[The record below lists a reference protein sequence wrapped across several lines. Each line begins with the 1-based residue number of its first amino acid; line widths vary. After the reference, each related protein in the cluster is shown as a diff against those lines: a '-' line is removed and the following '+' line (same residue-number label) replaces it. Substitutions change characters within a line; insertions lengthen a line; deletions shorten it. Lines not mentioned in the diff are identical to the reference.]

1 MKAAVLRAYDDDA
14 SVALDVVDTFAAP
27 AAPTG
32 NAVVVRVN
40 YAATNPIDYKIMQG
54 PYRYLLPKS
63 LPRVPGFDV
72 AGTVAAVG
80 PSVKKV
86 RVGQR
91 VMGDAGNFGQ
101 GALAEFCHFA
111 SEDMLAVV
119 PDHVALADAA
129 GVPLAGLTS
138 LQALRDYG
146 KVQKG
151 SKVVIRGASGG
162 TGHYAVQLARILGA
176 AEVVAISS
184 SVELCRAL
192 GATEVIDY
200 NKQDFVE
207 VLKGR
212 QFDAF
217 YDCVGG
223 YDAWIAAHDHILKPS
238 GVYVTI
244 VGDDPTRRLSL
255 GYIISDF
262 FKGTGRKIASAF
274 GSPGYCSALRS
285 TGGGDIDKLSAW
297 LADGTL
303 RTVLDTDSPF
313 PFTRDGVVALF
324 RKQESSRAKGKL
336 IIEISPELNAPK
348 CAYSLKGTGAAAA
361 ASSASPVSDDNDAD
375 PADADDSKRKRKS
388 KK

>member
-1 MKAAVLRAYDDDA
+1 MKAVVLRAYDDDPA
-14 SVALDVVDTFAAP
+14 VALDVVDTFASPQAP
-27 AAPTG
+27 SG
-32 NAVVVRVN
+32 SQVVVRVH

-54 PYRYLLPKS
+54 PYRYLLPMA

-72 AGTVAAVG
+72 AGVVVAVG
-80 PSVKKV
+80 PNVKKL

-91 VMGDAGNFGQ
+91 VMGDAGNFSQ
-101 GALAEFCHFA
+101 GALAELCLFG
-111 SEDMLAVV
+111 SEDLLAVV
-119 PDHVALADAA
+119 PDHVALCDAA
-129 GVPLAGLTS
+129 GVPLAALTS

-146 KVQKG
+146 KVQRG
-151 SKVVIRGASGG
+151 SKVVVRGASGG
-162 TGHYAVQLARILGA
+162 TGHYAIQLARILGA
-176 AEVVAISS
+176 TEIVAISS
-184 SVELCRAL
+184 SKDLCLAL

-200 NKQDFVE
+200 SSQDYVAL
-207 VLKGR
+207 LKGR

-223 YDAWIAAHDHILKPS
+223 YDAWLAAHDHILKPS
-238 GVYVTI
+238 GMYVTI

-255 GYIISDF
+255 GVILGDF
-262 FKGTGRKIASAF
+262 FKGTGRKIASVF
-274 GSPGYCSALRS
+274 GTPGYASALRS

-303 RTVLDTDSPF
+303 RTVLDADSPF

-336 IIEISPELNAPK
+336 VIEITPEANAPK
-348 CAYSLKGTGAAAA
+348 PAYALSSQKTAPAAKDE
-361 ASSASPVSDDNDAD
+361 DDNDAG
-375 PADADDSKRKRKS
+375 DSKRKRSKS